1 MNTVKFIVLLAIVTL
16 SMVSCNETERTEVEN
31 VSTIEDLQT
40 RYGSRMI
47 VLVPLTK
54 EAQDAVLQWSVFDD
68 FQENV
73 YSLKNQ
79 TTPALQARTE
89 QLQQQADS
97 LLKKIPPALD
107 SKPIVERMILVT
119 TRIKLLHQQV
129 QRPQIDSLQLEN
141 SLYEMGQ
148 AVQNLF
154 VQINGAFNKNKIDE
168 ELRETELKELEQ
180 QQRFR
185 DSVFQQEL
193 EDNNNNG

>member
-47 VLVPLTK
+47 VSVPLTK

>member
-1 MNTVKFIVLLAIVTL
+1 
-16 SMVSCNETERTEVEN
+16 
-31 VSTIEDLQT
+31 
-40 RYGSRMI
+40 
-47 VLVPLTK
+47 
-54 EAQDAVLQWSVFDD
+54 
-68 FQENV
+68 
-73 YSLKNQ
+73 
-79 TTPALQARTE
+79 
-89 QLQQQADS
+89 
-97 LLKKIPPALD
+97 
-107 SKPIVERMILVT
+107 MILVT